1 MIWEKLFSY
10 GEFEILKMHK
20 DAMGFNNS
28 FAPLRQTLGMM
39 RLNKALHQEITAFF
53 YSRNKWRFTAST
65 GWIALS
71 CFLDTIGPANFQH
84 IRHLTIHVPFP
95 MDDVGLT
102 FGPERGGLGYGW
114 IWTFNEQKT
123 LRDALERRGMDTTSF
138 ALRKTPHNR
147 LLDWRITRI
156 PPRLNI
162 PEKAICVPGE
172 QPDMRPHD
180 AAFLKACRQ
189 LAAVGGLQHLELI
202 LPAEYTLD
210 GPQDTL
216 ADSLV
221 CPGTCVDADFVH
233 PTDTSHCHR
242 HHRDAFFWE
251 RLDRLRAAIPGLK
264 LALVLHHGA
273 WPQTGLTRLWRARLR
288 LQAWALARAQARGY
302 AVGHTRYQ
310 ANFEYDVTYDED
322 VMEDALSGWRIP
334 GQLGP
339 GVDDEIRRFRTE
351 DEVFARSRREIRDDG
366 RDDTF
371 LDTPGDAGL
380 GAPFRRRMLL
390 RRD

>member
-1 MIWEKLFSY
+1 MPQFYHLYQERKSAKYTMTRQRGKSFMEIPIEARLMIWEESFSY
-10 GEFEILKMHK
+10 GEFETLKMHK
-20 DAMGFNNS
+20 EAMGFNNS

-39 RLNKALHQEITAFF
+39 RNHSI
-53 YSRNKWRFTAST
+53 
-65 GWIALS
+65 
-71 CFLDTIGPANFQH
+71 LDTIGPANFQH

-216 ADSLV
+216 TDGLV
-221 CPGTCVDADFVH
+221 CPGTCADADFVH

-251 RLDRLRAAIPGLK
+251 RLDR
-264 LALVLHHGA
+264 
-273 WPQTGLTRLWRARLR
+273 
-288 LQAWALARAQARGY
+288 Y

-322 VMEDALSGWRIP
+322 VMEDALPGWRIP
-334 GQLGP
+334 GQPGLGV
-339 GVDDEIRRFRTE
+339 GDEICRLRTE

-366 RDDTF
+366 RDGTF